1 MVRRIPIFLPLAV
14 IAFFTGCSHYLVEG
28 SARQTAAYNAL
39 GEPVHLSPLSSP
51 VTGDPADDPSAAGRE
66 AASHLSLDLGGR
78 LQSYTVVGGGETAY
92 GGGAYLGSAG
102 MGFGFA
108 SGGWGF
114 AGGVVRR
121 ADFTYALEEG
131 DQRLVL
137 SGDLWG
143 LNAAV
148 AWGDGLRFGL
158 GAEGLYGGWRFEG
171 LSGDPEDEELFGWR
185 GRVGVRYGEGG
196 WAFGF
201 TASGPADLGRGPGLP
216 GEADLWLAVPL
227 RDSGGL
233 ESVLEVVVGGY
244 LFGEGAELVGEQGQ
258 DYTARL
264 ADGLRGRIALSWDV
278 SANLALSIG
287 AFLSTYP
294 VKDNDAERLLWQV
307 YGLGVEFGSRPRWR
321 LEALYSQVGFS
332 GEDDYSGTNLDLR
345 LGVDF
350 AL

>member
-1 MVRRIPIFLPLAV
+1 MRGVPIFLPLAI
-14 IAFFTGCSHYLVEG
+14 IAFLTGCGHYLVEG

-39 GEPVHLSPLSSP
+39 GEPVHLSPLPSSL
-51 VTGDPADDPSAAGRE
+51 TGDPADDPSAAGLE
-66 AASHLSLDLGGR
+66 GGVELNLDAGGR
-78 LQSYTVVGGGETAY
+78 VERFTVVSGSETAY
-92 GGGAYLGSAG
+92 GGGVNLGSAG
-102 MGFGFA
+102 MGFGFK

-114 AGGVVRR
+114 AGGIVRR
-121 ADFTYALEEG
+121 ADFTYNLEEG
-131 DQRLVL
+131 DRRLAL

-148 AWGDGLRFGL
+148 SCGDNLRFGL
-158 GAEGLYGGWRFEG
+158 GVEGLYGGWRFEG
-171 LSGDPEDEELFGWR
+171 LTGDPEEEELFGWR

-201 TASGPADLGRGPGLP
+201 KASGPAELGRGPGLP

-244 LFGEGAELVGEQGQ
+244 LFGEDAELVGERRQ

-264 ADGLRGRIALSWDV
+264 ADGLRGRIGLSWDV
-278 SANLALSIG
+278 TADLALSIG
-287 AFLSTYP
+287 AFLSSYP
-294 VKDNDAERLLWQV
+294 VKDNDAERLLWQI
-307 YGLGVEFGSRPRWR
+307 YGLGAEFGDRPRWR
-321 LEALYSQVGFS
+321 IEVDYSQVGVS
-332 GEDDYSGTNLDLR
+332 GEDDYSGNTLDLR